1 MFCFF
6 FSLLGSHATYFTDLY
21 YLNMPFVEILAVYF
35 SVSVL
40 CHVGYVLDI
49 LGNTFIIPT
58 PLSLSLFQEVSLTF
72 SPTKDS
78 VLCGFLLCALPF
90 KIQ

>member
-1 MFCFF
+1 MFF

-49 LGNTFIIPT
+49 LGEHFYNSNT
-58 PLSLSLFQEVSLTF
+58 SLSLFQEVSLTF